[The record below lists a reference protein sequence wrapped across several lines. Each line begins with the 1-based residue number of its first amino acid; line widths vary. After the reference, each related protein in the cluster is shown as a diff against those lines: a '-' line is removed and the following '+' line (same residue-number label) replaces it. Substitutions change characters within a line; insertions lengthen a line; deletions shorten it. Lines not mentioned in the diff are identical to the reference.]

1 MSGDAWGHPEQPAE
15 QRLSVR
21 ISPDGMAAWMDVS
34 PLRASPWLG
43 EEEVLEALRQAEVRI
58 DDPVLQ
64 RVQALLDRLARE
76 PDPGGE
82 QLVAEGIPPTEGR
95 DAEFISASPG
105 SAAVP
110 QESAPVDYY
119 ALTRLHIVRAG
130 DVIGR
135 LVAARPAADGRDVR
149 GRPIKARRAARDI
162 VLDETVRVSPEDGES
177 VVACVAGRVVFD
189 HMRLRIE
196 REVGIRGD
204 IDFETGSVDSPVGIE
219 VAGTIRMHF
228 RVRSGGSIVV
238 GGCIE
243 AAEVIA
249 RGDVRV
255 RSGILGRNEGTVT
268 CGGEVS
274 ARFCEEAIIRA
285 AGDIVIGRAS
295 LNSQLVTRGALR
307 MSGADLI
314 GGLTYAAGGVEVA
327 RLGNAAGLP
336 TLVVVGPW
344 PPDLDVSADALARI
358 RRRLEEI
365 LAIRDRLLG
374 LLKSPSRMN
383 PAQRARAVHLVSWI
397 SSLQRRVEA
406 REPEGRIAGPGGAA
420 REVPTVRVLDEVF
433 ENVRIRIGSRLT
445 HFTAPIKGPIRIE
458 LRRTGRIRE
467 FAAVNLLSGSV
478 TVLTTAHVGRGGGDG

>member
-1 MSGDAWGHPEQPAE
+1 M
-15 QRLSVR
+15 
-21 ISPDGMAAWMDVS
+21 
-34 PLRASPWLG
+34 
-43 EEEVLEALRQAEVRI
+43 LEALRRAGVRI
-58 DDPVLQ
+58 DDRTLR
-64 RVQALLDRLARE
+64 RVGALLERLASD
-76 PDPGGE
+76 PDLNGE
-82 QLVAEGIPPTEGR
+82 QLVAEGAPPTEGR
-95 DAEFISASPG
+95 DAEFISAAPG
-105 SAAVP
+105 NSSVP
-110 QESAPVDYY
+110 QEPAPIDYY

-135 LVAARPAADGRDVR
+135 LVAARPAVDGTDVL
-149 GRPIKARRAARDI
+149 GRPIKARRPARDI

-228 RVRSGGSIVV
+228 RVRSEGSIVV

-255 RSGILGRNEGTVT
+255 RNGILGRNEGTVT
-268 CGGEVS
+268 SGGTVS
-274 ARFCEEAIIRA
+274 AKFCEEAIIRA

-295 LNSQLVTRGALR
+295 LNSELVTRGALR

-344 PPDLDVSADALARI
+344 PPDLDVSADAAARI
-358 RRRLEEI
+358 RSRLNEI

-383 PAQRARAVHLVSWI
+383 SAQRARVVHLVSWI

-406 REPEGRIAGPGGAA
+406 REPVSRIAGPAGAPGESA
-420 REVPTVRVLDEVF
+420 TVRVLDEVF
-433 ENVRIRIGSRLT
+433 ANVRIRIGSRMT
-445 HFTAPIKGPIRIE
+445 HLAAPMKGPIRIE
-458 LRRTGRIRE
+458 LRRTERIRE

-478 TVLTTAHVGRGGGDG
+478 TVLPTAYVGRGGGEG